1 MQLYKTRNQVDQ
13 NTPLIHS
20 PTSTGSGISSIT
32 LKSQQFKSQQLIQN
46 LHWKRKLTIIFQ
58 FFLVTFTICLIFYLL
73 YLLVKIIFS

>member
-13 NTPLIHS
+13 NTPLIDS
-20 PTSTGSGISSIT
+20 PTSTGTAISSIT
-32 LKSQQFKSQQLIQN
+32 LKSQQLIQN